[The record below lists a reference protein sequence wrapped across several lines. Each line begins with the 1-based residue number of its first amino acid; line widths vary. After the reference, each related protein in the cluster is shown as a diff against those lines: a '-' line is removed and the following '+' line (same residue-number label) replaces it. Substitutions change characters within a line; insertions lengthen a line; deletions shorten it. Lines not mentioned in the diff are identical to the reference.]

1 VSSFNEQIIGM
12 LGGPDALGRVRN
24 ETARF
29 VREQIARHAVAT
41 VACWCAVIV
50 LIVVT
55 AALVLLIGYG
65 AYRGWL
71 AGW

>member
-1 VSSFNEQIIGM
+1 MSSFNEQVTLM
-12 LGGPDALGRVRN
+12 LGGPELAQRMRD
-24 ETARF
+24 ETARL
-29 VREQIARHAVAT
+29 VRAQIARSAVVT

-50 LIVVT
+50 LTVVT
-55 AALVLLIGYG
+55 AALVFLIGYG